1 MNKEQKLFLAI
12 LICSILIIITDSI
25 NPVNTMHLG
34 GGGRDVKQRLPVKGG
49 GGAKSKAATDGV
61 SRTPKMSAKKKKKIQ
76 DQRNNSELKK
86 KNFIAKMKLAFLESD
101 PVRVED
107 LRHEKFLEKIVM
119 FKNVENKNLSDNL
132 KTNRKP
138 YDSDKNQI
146 KNAERFG
153 NVESVSNLDT
163 SVKSR
168 IEFIEGQIKPTLCK
182 TLKGKPDGT
191 RIARKTLNLKLFPDA
206 RCPIPAL
213 EKGGVGN
220 SSSSTNGND
229 TLRSFGME
237 NRLSLECDIGTVNLN
252 PKLIPYLKAKDPD
265 QILDQ
270 WEARR
275 DTSRDDREGAVANGR
290 GTEGLR

>member
-1 MNKEQKLFLAI
+1 
-12 LICSILIIITDSI
+12 
-25 NPVNTMHLG
+25 
-34 GGGRDVKQRLPVKGG
+34 
-49 GGAKSKAATDGV
+49 
-61 SRTPKMSAKKKKKIQ
+61 
-76 DQRNNSELKK
+76 
-86 KNFIAKMKLAFLESD
+86 MKLAFLESD